1 MSMAKGSKKHQ
12 DTESPIFE
20 NLPLYKVIKT
30 NKGRTVM
37 LHNDGSTSLII
48 PFEGINNTSLS
59 EEEYVSMFRRIQS
72 TLDDVDSG
80 EISIQFMMVRD
91 NNVGTSSKEHLPSF
105 LRPRAD
111 YLEYL
116 AENYML
122 FVNRFYL
129 SIHCQANNKV
139 SEGTFT
145 RWYNKWKYR
154 KDNTYQYEKVM
165 SGIEMRVTKVVE
177 LADAMCQM
185 LVDIGATFKLIKDE
199 QEYYKIIQEF
209 TRPGKSKESPI
220 IIDNNSPTDSPR
232 QQLFS
237 GVRASVSKHDFTL
250 DDYYHKVWTLD
261 RSPRETI
268 FGKTIEAIETV
279 PFEFIYS
286 VTFRTATNQESL
298 STFKMKLAEKRM
310 ASGGNEGAL
319 VEDRTLMADEKRVSD
334 SYDRFAFGDA
344 RGIVVSANFVL
355 RAKEEFIEKMSR
367 AAKVTREEMVRRFDQ
382 NLTKRV
388 FSRFGAS
395 EWVNEEGT
403 SFPVFLNIIPG
414 MSSMYSGVLKN
425 IFLTTE
431 NIPYFLAIYDNKRH
445 LEHNGTNHFIDARGN
460 RVVFDLMDPTLPAW
474 NYSISGQTGSG
485 KSVLVNALLTMQFA
499 DTARGKR
506 PVICILDVGG
516 DRGSYTKF
524 MELVHGTQINLSRT
538 VKPSIQ
544 MFELIPERSVPTPAK
559 IQKVAKTIFADIQKD
574 DELAEVADK
583 LDTLQKVEMKVR
595 EYFNEK
601 LGMSPEMSSNDYE
614 LKKLFS
620 EMIGFNEKPKYRELM
635 ALSAGEV
642 VPDQKRFNLI
652 MGVLEVIL
660 STSSKKL
667 DGFDT
672 YDYDE
677 VSEIVMETYRRVG
690 EKHSRY
696 PYMSDFLN
704 VASSMVKQNE
714 PMARKMITKIKNYT
728 RDGAYPMFDQ
738 DTSIDV
744 SNDVILTDLKG
755 LEAEPQLQM
764 IYTLLISQIYN
775 DKMYFVK
782 DRRKLIVRDEAW
794 SLMQNERARRYFVE
808 DLRTARKNGFATIA
822 ISQLPT
828 DYLQPSAADG
838 RAIISNFQVNIFC
851 KFSTDSICREVGQ
864 EYGLGAEIVEEMKA
878 LGVQK
883 EIQDDGSFK
892 PTYAK
897 FMMVMGKSVYIMK
910 NLLHPFEYALYS
922 SSAEDNAIIDYFMRV
937 TKQYSSLED
946 VLWIIAEGKHIGDN
960 NLAQFLDDAGY
971 KNRARR
977 VRRQK

>member
-1 MSMAKGSKKHQ
+1 MSMAKGTGVHQ
-12 DTESPIFE
+12 SSESPIFE
-20 NLPLYKVIKT
+20 NVSLYKVIKT

-37 LHNDGSTSLII
+37 LHSDGSVSMII
-48 PFEGINNTSLS
+48 PFEGINNTSLT
-59 EEEYVSMFRRIQS
+59 EEDYVSMFRRIQS

-80 EISIQFMMVRD
+80 DMSIQFMMVRD
-91 NNVGTSSKEHLPSF
+91 NKVGSPVKDHLPSF
-105 LRPRAD
+105 LKPRAD
-111 YLEYL
+111 YLDYL

-129 SIHCQANNKV
+129 SIHCQALTKGT
-139 SEGTFT
+139 EGVLT
-145 RWYNKWKYR
+145 RLYKKFKHRN
-154 KDNTYQYEKVM
+154 DHTYQYEKVM
-165 SGIEMRVTKVVE
+165 SGIENRVTKVVE

-185 LVDIGATFKLIKDE
+185 LTDIGASFRLIKEE
-199 QEYYKIIQEF
+199 QDYYRILQEF
-209 TRPGKSKESPI
+209 TRPSKSKDSPVF
-220 IIDNNSPTDSPR
+220 IDNGDLETSPR
-232 QQLFS
+232 TQIFS
-237 GVRASVSKHDFTL
+237 GVRASVTKYDFSL

-286 VTFRTATNQESL
+286 VTFRTATTQESL

-310 ASGGNEGAL
+310 ASGGNQGAL
-319 VEDRTLMADEKRVSD
+319 VEDRTLMAEEKRVSE

-344 RGIVVSANFVL
+344 RGLVISANFVL
-355 RAKEEFIEKMSR
+355 RAKEEFIEKMCR
-367 AAKVTREEMVRRFDQ
+367 AAKVTREEMIRRFDQ

-403 SFPVFLNIIPG
+403 GFPVFSNIIPG
-414 MSSMYSGVLKN
+414 MSSMYNGVLKTL
-425 IFLTTE
+425 FLTTE
-431 NIPYFLAIYDNKRH
+431 NIPYFLALYDNKRN
-445 LEHNGTNHFIDARGN
+445 LDHNGTNHFIDARGN
-460 RVVFDLMDPTLPAW
+460 RVVFDLMDPSLPAW

-524 MELVHGTQINLSRT
+524 MELVKGTQINLSRT
-538 VKPSIQ
+538 MKPSIQ
-544 MFELIPERSVPTPAK
+544 MFELIPDRSVPTPAK
-559 IQKVAKTIFADIQKD
+559 IRNVAKDLYQDMKKD
-574 DELAEVADK
+574 EELSEALDK
-583 LDTLQKVEMKVR
+583 YESVEKLEMKVR
-595 EYFNEK
+595 EYYNEK
-601 LGMSPEMSSNDYE
+601 LGMPVEMLSVDYE
-614 LKKLFS
+614 MKKLFM
-620 EMIGFNEKPKYRELM
+620 EIFNFAEKPKYREMM
-635 ALSAGEV
+635 ALHAGEV

-652 MGVLEVIL
+652 MGVLEVVL

-677 VSEIVMETYRRVG
+677 ISEIVMETYRRIG
-690 EKHSRY
+690 EKHKRY
-696 PYMSDFLN
+696 PYMSDFLD
-704 VASSMVKQNE
+704 VAGAMVKQNE
-714 PMARKMITKIKNYT
+714 PMARKMLTKIKNYT
-728 RDGAYPMFDQ
+728 KEGAYPMFDQ
-738 DTSIDV
+738 DTNIDTT
-744 SNDVILTDLKG
+744 NDVILTDLKG

-764 IYTLLISQIYN
+764 IYTLLISQLYN

-828 DYLQPSAADG
+828 DYLQPNPADG

-864 EYGLGAEIVEEMKA
+864 EYNLGPEIVEEMKS

-883 EIQDDGSFK
+883 EIQEDGSFK

-897 FMMVMGKSVYIMK
+897 FMMVMGKSVYILK

-922 SSAEDNAIIDYFMRV
+922 SSAEDNAIIDYYMRV
-937 TKQYSSLED
+937 TKTYSNLED
-946 VLWIIAEGKHIGDN
+946 VLWVIAQNKHIGDN
-960 NLAQFLDDAGY
+960 DLATFLDEAGY
-971 KNRARR
+971 KNMARR